1 MLHCRSTL
9 SLHRGSSS
17 RGRRPLPLS
26 TQLSHARMRLVKNY
40 KSYQT
45 CKSLLDDISI
55 TSLLLPAG
63 GVLLLGGV
71 GYLVYLY
78 SQIEY
83 ITAAMLSRHVPAQS
97 SVIQVGGGTKELFYY
112 PKSTEK
118 VVVVGENVNKGLM
131 EQGGVQAGTPTICK
145 DTNPSEMRF
154 AGTSTVDTVVC
165 IRAFSQLGSLTG
177 QGFLMEAARVL
188 KPGSKL
194 IFVEQASS
202 GILSALS
209 TKSKQFEQVE
219 YDQFLEGL
227 YPHVAGV
234 AIKSKDW
241 NPPSTPSASK
251 SGAKQG
257 PADNKGGNNKGF

>member
-1 MLHCRSTL
+1 MIDDGL
-9 SLHRGSSS
+9 SMEY
-17 RGRRPLPLS
+17 LS
-26 TQLSHARMRLVKNY
+26 
-40 KSYQT
+40 
-45 CKSLLDDISI
+45 
-55 TSLLLPAG
+55 SLLLPAG

-83 ITAAMLSRHVPAQS
+83 ITAAMMSRHVPAKAS
-97 SVIQVGGGTKELFYY
+97 AIQVGGGTKELFYY

-118 VVVVGENVNKGLM
+118 VVVCGENVNKGLM
-131 EQGGVQAGTPTICK
+131 EQGGIQAGTPTICK
-145 DTNPSEMRF
+145 DTSPSDLRF
-154 AGTSTVDTVVC
+154 AATGSVDSVVC
-165 IRAFSQLGSLTG
+165 IRSFSQLGQLTAD
-177 QGFLMEAARVL
+177 GFLVETARVL

-202 GILSALS
+202 GILTALS
-209 TKSKQFEQVE
+209 TKSKMYEQVE

-241 NPPSTPSASK
+241 NPPSPAVK
-251 SGAKQG
+251 SGAKQNPENSRG
-257 PADNKGGNNKGF
+257 SSPGVKGF